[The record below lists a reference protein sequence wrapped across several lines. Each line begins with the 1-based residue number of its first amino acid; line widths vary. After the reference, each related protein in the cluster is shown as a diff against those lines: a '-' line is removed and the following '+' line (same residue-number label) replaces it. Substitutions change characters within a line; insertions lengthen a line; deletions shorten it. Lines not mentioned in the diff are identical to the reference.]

1 MLEAFRSIATR
12 RLKVLS
18 LADVAMPEPVEQGR
32 NLRENTLIVAAGV
45 ASYTKLPTV
54 AVARSFTIDPMFCY
68 SPDPHLTA
76 VREYPTWSWRIP
88 PRERPA
94 DLVRA
99 VDRARQTYWRW
110 GFCGPDDQGA
120 YFLTTLCFVAPEA
133 DPHFIEEWCEGQFRV
148 RERSISEDP
157 TTPAGFDFAK
167 FFVPTGHT
175 ETLASLD
182 SETRADLSDFRKA
195 VHALNAWLSQQE

>member
-1 MLEAFRSIATR
+1 MPFPKTQSLVLASNDAQTLEDFRSIVTP

-18 LADVAMPEPVEQGR
+18 LGDVAMPEPIEQGR
-32 NLRENTLIVAAGV
+32 NLRESTLIIAAGV

-68 SPDPHLTA
+68 SADPHLTA
-76 VREYPTWSWRIP
+76 VSDYPTWSWRIP
-88 PRERPA
+88 PRERPV

-99 VDRARQTYWRW
+99 VDNARQTLWKY

-133 DPHFIEEWCEGQFRV
+133 DAHLIEEWCEGQFHPRALY
-148 RERSISEDP
+148 ISEDP
-157 TTPAGFDFAK
+157 TTPLLGS
-167 FFVPTGHT
+167 TSRNI
-175 ETLASLD
+175 LSRLD
-182 SETRADLSDFRKA
+182 IPKP
-195 VHALNAWLSQQE
+195 